1 VRCSRNAIGPKV
13 IERTVS
19 ASTHGRYLVEPSSTG
34 GDQPLLVGFHGY
46 GERAEPHLERLRAIP
61 GSDGWVLLSIQGL
74 HQFYR
79 GQSSSVVAS
88 WMTRQD
94 RELAIADNTAYVT
107 MVVTEVAREWHVRPT
122 VVYAGFSQ
130 GVAMAYRAACASP
143 LPVGGVIA
151 LGADVPPELDRA
163 SLARLGAVLHG
174 RGERDELYSAAVADA
189 DVSRLRDAR
198 VEVQSILL
206 DAAHEWTADFSMHA
220 GEFLRRWR

>member
-1 VRCSRNAIGPKV
+1 VIDDSM

-19 ASTHGRYLVEPSSTG
+19 TSTHGRYLVEPSSTG
-34 GDQPLLVGFHGY
+34 GDRPLLVGFHGY
-46 GERAEPHLERLRAIP
+46 GERAEPQLERLRAIP
-61 GSDGWVLLSIQGL
+61 GSDAWMLLSIQGL

-79 GQSSSVVAS
+79 GQSSTVVAS

-107 MVVTEVAREWHVRPT
+107 MVVTEVAREWHARPT

-130 GVAMAYRAACASP
+130 GVAMAYRGACASS
-143 LPVGGVIA
+143 LPIGGVIA

-163 SLARLGAVLHG
+163 SLTRVGAVLHG
-174 RGERDELYSAAVADA
+174 RGQRDELYSAAVADA
-189 DVSRLRDAR
+189 DVSRLRDAG

-206 DAAHEWTADFSMHA
+206 DAAHEWTTDFSKHA